1 MSSCFPDTV
10 KKFIVK
16 PMEAFKG
23 VHAATMG
30 EAYRYYVLL
39 LIIYIILSGI
49 VMTILSVDA
58 FNQALAMLATIPG
71 MEFLSALSDFT
82 GFIATLSIFWVY
94 IIFLIGLFSIFVNG
108 FFLHLFVLMMGGEE
122 GLGTTIKT
130 MMFAYTPIFILG
142 WIPYVNIIG
151 SIWTVVLIILGLRE
165 TQHLDTGRAVA
176 VILIPII
183 LMVIFGILLASLFVA
198 FLGGMQTILATGV

>member
-16 PMEAFKG
+16 PVEAFKG
-23 VHAATMG
+23 VQEATMG

-39 LIIYIILSGI
+39 LIIYIVLSGI
-49 VMTILSVDA
+49 VMTILNVDA
-58 FNQALAMLATIPG
+58 FNQALATLATIPG
-71 MEFLSALSDFT
+71 MEYLSALSDFT
-82 GFIATLSIFWVY
+82 GLIATMSIFWVY
-94 IIFLIGLFSIFVNG
+94 IVFLIGLFSIFVQG
-108 FFLHLFVLMMGGEE
+108 FFMHLFVLMMGGEE

-130 MMFAYTPIFILG
+130 LMFAATPAFILG

-151 SIWTVVLIILGLRE
+151 SIWTMVLVILGLRE

-183 LMVIFGILLASLFVA
+183 LMVIFSILLASLFVA
-198 FLGGMQTILATGV
+198 FLGGMETILAAGI